1 MESIAAWLV
10 FFALVL
16 IMLFLDLGVFHKK
29 SHEVKIKEA
38 LIWSGVWILLAIFFA
53 TGIFYTYGKTKA
65 LEFLTGYVIEKS
77 LSIDN
82 IFVFIMIFGYF
93 GVKAHLQHKI
103 LFWGVMGALILRAVF
118 IVLGI
123 SLINSFHWIIYI
135 FGGFLIITGIRMLF
149 EKEKELEPD
158 KNPLVRLFKLF
169 VPITDNAPEDR
180 FFVKK
185 DNRTFAT
192 SLFIALI
199 IVEFSDL
206 IFAIDSIPAVLAISN
221 DTFIVYTS
229 NVFAILG
236 LRSLYFA
243 LSGIMQYFYYLKY
256 ALVAILVFVGTKM
269 VLSGFLEIP
278 IWLSLSIIL
287 GLLLIAILG
296 SIIHKHQIT
305 KD

>member
-1 MESIAAWLV
+1 MEGFAAWLV

-29 SHEVKIKEA
+29 NHEVKIKEA
-38 LIWSGVWILLAIFFA
+38 LAWSGVWILLAIFFA
-53 TGIFYTYGKTKA
+53 AGIFYVYGKTKA

-103 LFWGVMGALILRAVF
+103 LFWGVMGALILRALF
-118 IVLGI
+118 IVLGV

-135 FGGFLIITGIRMLF
+135 FGAFLIITGVRMLF
-149 EKEKELEPD
+149 EKEKKLEPD

-169 VPITDNAPEDR
+169 MPVTNDAPEDR

-185 DNRTFAT
+185 EKRTFAT

-278 IWLSLSIIL
+278 IWLSLSIII

-296 SIIHKHQIT
+296 SIIRKRQIT
-305 KD
+305 RV